1 MRKVIALSLFVVF
14 SIMAFSQDKYY
25 NDKLDG
31 MKQIQAATMLAQQ
44 SGRYVLCQVGGNW
57 CPWCIRFAQFA
68 TTDSVIAPLIEKN
81 FIYVH
86 INYSKENKNVEA
98 MKYLGNPARFG
109 FPVFVILDDEGRPI
123 HIQESESLEEGKGYS
138 RKKVEKFLSLWTKKA
153 VTTMK

>member
-1 MRKVIALSLFVVF
+1 
-14 SIMAFSQDKYY
+14 
-25 NDKLDG
+25 
-31 MKQIQAATMLAQQ
+31 
-44 SGRYVLCQVGGNW
+44 
-57 CPWCIRFAQFA
+57 
-68 TTDSVIAPLIEKN
+68 
-81 FIYVH
+81 
-86 INYSKENKNVEA
+86 